1 MARKSA
7 SFLLGSMLLLLVLG
21 LIMQVSIG
29 PYVLRGAENP
39 YGEAYK
45 QGLNIG
51 VGLIALVM
59 ALHFD
64 YERYA
69 DWCWFLFAIALL
81 SLLACYLPGISA
93 PKNGARRWLD
103 LKGASVQPSEF
114 AKIVGIMVVAAWC
127 AENAEA
133 RRTFLKGFFLPVCI
147 VGALILAIAFEV
159 DLGNASL
166 LTVGALAV
174 LFAAGARLR
183 YLGMIVVTAVGGLA
197 FAITFLKERMDRLIA
212 FTDLEKYRGGD
223 GLQQWQGLIAYGTG
237 GPTGLGLGNSH
248 QKMGS
253 LPYANSDMISSIIGE
268 ELGGWFTIMM
278 IGCYVTLT
286 VAGFFIAIHA
296 PTRFGKLLG
305 FGLVSL
311 IAMQTVIHLGVTTA
325 LLPNKGMPLPFV
337 SAGGSNM
344 ICLMLAVGILLNICK
359 QSMHLAHQDPVLGRA
374 KLTPAL

>member
-1 MARKSA
+1 
-7 SFLLGSMLLLLVLG
+7 MLLLLVLG

-133 RRTFLKGFFLPVCI
+133 RRTFLKGFFLPV
-147 VGALILAIAFEV
+147 
-159 DLGNASL
+159 
-166 LTVGALAV
+166 
-174 LFAAGARLR
+174 
-183 YLGMIVVTAVGGLA
+183 
-197 FAITFLKERMDRLIA
+197 
-212 FTDLEKYRGGD
+212 
-223 GLQQWQGLIAYGTG
+223 
-237 GPTGLGLGNSH
+237 
-248 QKMGS
+248 
-253 LPYANSDMISSIIGE
+253 
-268 ELGGWFTIMM
+268 
-278 IGCYVTLT
+278 
-286 VAGFFIAIHA
+286 
-296 PTRFGKLLG
+296 
-305 FGLVSL
+305 
-311 IAMQTVIHLGVTTA
+311 
-325 LLPNKGMPLPFV
+325 
-337 SAGGSNM
+337 
-344 ICLMLAVGILLNICK
+344 
-359 QSMHLAHQDPVLGRA
+359 
-374 KLTPAL
+374 